1 MSELC
6 LLDAN
11 ESQALFKL
19 LDKDDDGR
27 IGYEEFLESFSAMN
41 SQDYLNKL
49 RDLIG
54 KQDPKVFHERNCRKD
69 KTKTKMYHDE
79 FLQVVKTI
87 LPGLVA

>member
-1 MSELC
+1 
-6 LLDAN
+6 
-11 ESQALFKL
+11 
-19 LDKDDDGR
+19 
-27 IGYEEFLESFSAMN
+27 MN